1 MGQLTLILG
10 GARSGKSTYAE
21 ELARESN
28 KPVLFIATAT
38 AFDDEMRERI
48 KNHQASRP
56 ANWTTLEAQTNIAAE
71 LVSKVSRLWSLQ
83 NRDAQALQSTV
94 ETWNG
99 IVILDCIT
107 LLMNNILL
115 PLPEDVSFDVV
126 MQKTKDEIESLIAVQ
141 KKVGGDWLVISNE
154 VGLGLVPPY
163 PLGRIYRDALGRA
176 NQMLAKAA
184 DHVILMVVGIPMTV
198 K

>member
-10 GARSGKSTYAE
+10 GARSGKSSYAE
-21 ELARESN
+21 DRARESN

-48 KNHQASRP
+48 RNHKNSRP
-56 ANWTTLEAQTNIAAE
+56 SDWQTLEAPLNIAA
-71 LVSKVSRLWSLQ
+71 
-83 NRDAQALQSTV
+83 AL
-94 ETWNG
+94 ENKTWDG
-99 IVILDCIT
+99 VIILDCIT
-107 LLMNNILL
+107 LLLNNILL
-115 PLPEDVSFDVV
+115 PLPEDVPFDVV
-126 MQKTKDEIESLIAVQ
+126 MQKTKDEIDALIVAQ
-141 KKVGGDWLVISNE
+141 KRVGGDWLVISNE

-184 DHVILMVVGIPMTV
+184 DHVILMVAGIPMTV